1 MAVRSLRYDFR
12 MRQDHTAVPACEPAS
27 GGGEHRTSEMRGAN
41 TLAQD
46 THALPGTLEPNHA
59 HPGERTY
66 IKIAVFLA
74 AITVFEVVIYYLESA
89 GSILVPAL
97 LLLSAIKFVTVVA
110 YFMHLKFDDRRL
122 SWVFS
127 FGFLLAAAVFI
138 AVVVMH
144 NYDHVIE
151 FVGDRITR

>member
-1 MAVRSLRYDFR
+1 M
-12 MRQDHTAVPACEPAS
+12 
-27 GGGEHRTSEMRGAN
+27 
-41 TLAQD
+41 AQD
-46 THALPGTLEPNHA
+46 TRSLPGTLEPDHT

-74 AITVFEVVIYYLESA
+74 AITLFEVVIYYLEST

-97 LLLSAIKFVTVVA
+97 LLLSAIKFVTVVGF
-110 YFMHLKFDDRRL
+110 FMHLKFDDRRL
-122 SWVFS
+122 SWIFS
-127 FGFLLAAAVFI
+127 FGFSLAAAVFI

-151 FVGDRITR
+151 FIGDRITR